1 MEGEAAR
8 AAVRI
13 ALDHA
18 DDGVRQ
24 AALHAV
30 AMRRDREAQAR
41 VVHLLNS
48 ADPFHRRKAAEALG
62 RMGEIA
68 GVPALLAAAAKL
80 DEGLP
85 EDAAALRIQE
95 HAVIHALIEIGDA
108 TATRVGLTAKHPGTR
123 RAALIALDQM
133 DHGGLRV
140 GDAVP
145 LLTEPD
151 PGLKSAALWTAEN
164 HPEWGAELAGYSASN
179 SPGQTFR
186 RRSAATC
193 SASFDGVRTRC
204 GDPAVGR
211 YELENDSLE
220 KGRACS
226 SCDPW
231 RSPGY

>member
-1 MEGEAAR
+1 MK
-8 AAVRI
+8 V
-13 ALDHA
+13 
-18 DDGVRQ
+18 
-24 AALHAV
+24 
-30 AMRRDREAQAR
+30 
-41 VVHLLNS
+41 
-48 ADPFHRRKAAEALG
+48 
-62 RMGEIA
+62 A

-95 HAVIHALIEIGDA
+95 HAVIYALIEIGDA

-140 GDAVP
+140 DDVVP

-164 HPEWGAELAGYSASN
+164 HPEWGAELAGY
-179 SPGQTFR
+179 FR
-186 RRSAATC
+186 EQLARVEC
-193 SASFDGVRTRC
+193 SGGGPTRPAASFDGVRTRC

-211 YELENDSLE
+211 
-220 KGRACS
+220 
-226 SCDPW
+226 
-231 RSPGY
+231 